1 MVKIDCI
8 QEMLQ
13 EEYNAGYEEGRIE
26 ASEMI
31 AKNFI
36 SKGFD
41 LQLISKYTDLSLDKI
56 KELKREIKFSK

>member
-13 EEYNAGYEEGRIE
+13 EEYNAGFVE

-31 AKNFI
+31 AKRLI
-36 SKGFD
+36 SIGFD
-41 LQLISKYTDLSLDKI
+41 LQSVSRYTDLSLDRI
-56 KELKREIKFSK
+56 KELEREI

>member
-13 EEYNAGYEEGRIE
+13 EEYNAGCVE

-41 LQLISKYTDLSLDKI
+41 LQVISQCTNLPSDKI
-56 KELKREIKFSK
+56 KQLEREIKFSK